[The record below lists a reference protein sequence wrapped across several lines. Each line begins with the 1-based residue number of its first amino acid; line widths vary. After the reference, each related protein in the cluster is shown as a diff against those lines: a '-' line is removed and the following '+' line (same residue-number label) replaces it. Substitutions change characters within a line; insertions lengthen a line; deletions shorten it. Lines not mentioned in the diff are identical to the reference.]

1 MIRRGES
8 GWVDVRRVFMVAR
21 WWCERVAP
29 QVSTGNRT
37 RATIKALPSPLH
49 LPRPY
54 GKGISPQGCRA
65 TVRGY
70 LSLVQKKALGVKLGD
85 LEDA

>member
-8 GWVDVRRVFMVAR
+8 GWVDVRKVLMVAR
-21 WWCERVAP
+21 WRGCDRVAS

-49 LPRPY
+49 RPRPY
-54 GKGISPQGCRA
+54 GC
-65 TVRGY
+65 
-70 LSLVQKKALGVKLGD
+70 
-85 LEDA
+85 

>member
-21 WWCERVAP
+21 WWCDRVAP
-29 QVSTGNRT
+29 QVSIGNGT

-49 LPRPY
+49 LPRP
-54 GKGISPQGCRA
+54 RA
-65 TVRGY
+65 G
-70 LSLVQKKALGVKLGD
+70 
-85 LEDA
+85 